1 MTRKDILMKADQCVN
16 GQREHDY
23 GTPEDNFRRIADL
36 WSTYLDRI
44 VTPVDVSMMMCL
56 LKIARVSTSE
66 SPIGPTDD
74 CFIDIAGYAACG
86 GELKAKTAI
95 FDPDSEPISI

>member
-1 MTRKDILMKADQCVN
+1 MTRKDILAKADECVN
-16 GQREHDY
+16 GHREQDY
-23 GTPEDNFRRIADL
+23 GSPEDNFRRIADL

-66 SPIGPTDD
+66 NPTDD
-74 CFIDIAGYAACG
+74 SFIDIAGYAACG